1 MLRGLYL
8 HQSEKEKNIMKYED
22 EIKKSLVGL
31 DLKKNN
37 ARFSNKVIINFG
49 HIGRNYK
56 IGTSLLINDNIYV
69 DSDKYGYVKKGEKI
83 GFEAAYKEGIVEFDT
98 KMSLVIDKNYLFRK
112 DNKVEY
118 VYNTTSF
125 NSDTYFG
132 LDIPVSDKFNL
143 GLGIRHIGIYGI
155 IDPKKST
162 NSNGNEIN
170 HKIAKRDEH
179 NNPIGKDGSSII
191 TSKTTEKNLV
201 DREYERLKKE
211 YEEKNPSTDKN
222 KKNNFNKL
230 KRDIHQS
237 DYIDTVESFAVKSK
251 YELYNIVSSRITM
264 LYRPY
269 NNFIFSSHLEVPVS
283 VRNSSPAGIRGVYAG
298 EIKYLID
305 DSFADIVFTK
315 QNPIKFKTSGNVD
328 VGLILGSDVKQY
340 VSYKAMSDIGF
351 LRGDIKGDSK
361 NIDISLSLNPLI
373 VNFSVKPRLLLAKEG
388 KEIVTKTG
396 LEYSKDNEFSSI
408 LGFKKVIKSTKNIF
422 KDELKPDVIRI
433 LKTRK
438 EKEYEKVKDK
448 VDKVNF
454 DGVIDYTLTPFIDIK
469 KEEGKFR
476 ISVKADSIKA
486 LGHSESEIVNEG
498 NFVDRTPTTYF
509 AWNYLIIL
517 QHGLELGLIKN
528 TTIL

>member
-1 MLRGLYL
+1 
-8 HQSEKEKNIMKYED
+8 
-22 EIKKSLVGL
+22 
-31 DLKKNN
+31 
-37 ARFSNKVIINFG
+37 
-49 HIGRNYK
+49 
-56 IGTSLLINDNIYV
+56 
-69 DSDKYGYVKKGEKI
+69 
-83 GFEAAYKEGIVEFDT
+83 
-98 KMSLVIDKNYLFRK
+98 
-112 DNKVEY
+112 
-118 VYNTTSF
+118 
-125 NSDTYFG
+125 
-132 LDIPVSDKFNL
+132 
-143 GLGIRHIGIYGI
+143 
-155 IDPKKST
+155 
-162 NSNGNEIN
+162 
-170 HKIAKRDEH
+170 
-179 NNPIGKDGSSII
+179 
-191 TSKTTEKNLV
+191 
-201 DREYERLKKE
+201 
-211 YEEKNPSTDKN
+211 
-222 KKNNFNKL
+222 
-230 KRDIHQS
+230 
-237 DYIDTVESFAVKSK
+237 
-251 YELYNIVSSRITM
+251 
-264 LYRPY
+264 
-269 NNFIFSSHLEVPVS
+269 
-283 VRNSSPAGIRGVYAG
+283 
-298 EIKYLID
+298 
-305 DSFADIVFTK
+305 
-315 QNPIKFKTSGNVD
+315 
-328 VGLILGSDVKQY
+328 
-340 VSYKAMSDIGF
+340 MSDIGF